1 VSDRPRILIA
11 EEIADSGVDLLRETC
26 DVDVK
31 LDLDRAGLLDCIG
44 DYEGI
49 LIRSATQLDAE
60 ALEAATNLKVVGRAG
75 VGVDNVDVGTA
86 TRKGIIVANAP
97 QSNIIAAAEQTIA
110 LMLSLARN
118 IPQAHSALTQ
128 GRWERSKYGGVEVY
142 EKTLGVLGFGRIGQ
156 LVAQRAKAFGMTI
169 LAYDPFVSAERFKE
183 LGAEKADSPEEIFA
197 ASDFITIH
205 LPNTA
210 ETKDFLNEKAFAQMK
225 DGVRIINC
233 ARGGLVDDLAL
244 QAALDSGKVAGAA
257 LDVFKQEPITEHPL
271 FSGYDNVVV
280 TPHLGA
286 STVEAQDRAG
296 VQTAEQVLAA
306 LTGQTVSTA
315 VNLPAIS
322 AEDRDFLG
330 PYVPLCRDLA
340 RIAVEL
346 AGGVESLEVDLLG
359 GIADRDTRP
368 LVSAALMGAL
378 SGRTAEPVNEIN
390 ASSFASERGIEV
402 EERSSTVI
410 RDYTDMVRVTATAG
424 GIAVGV
430 AGTVLGQRHRPHL
443 LEAWGQ
449 RFNVQLE
456 GNLTLVRYKDLPGM
470 LGVIGTELGRH
481 GVNIVSAAVGR
492 QPEESGS
499 GEQAA
504 IAVTTDA
511 PVPTEALEAL
521 LAQDGFA
528 DARTLSL

>member
-1 VSDRPRILIA
+1 MPD
-11 EEIADSGVDLLRETC
+11 
-26 DVDVK
+26 
-31 LDLDRAGLLDCIG
+31 
-44 DYEGI
+44 
-49 LIRSATQLDAE
+49 
-60 ALEAATNLKVVGRAG
+60 
-75 VGVDNVDVGTA
+75 
-86 TRKGIIVANAP
+86 
-97 QSNIIAAAEQTIA
+97 
-110 LMLSLARN
+110 
-118 IPQAHSALTQ
+118 
-128 GRWERSKYGGVEVY
+128 EVC
-142 EKTLGVLGFGRIGQ
+142 
-156 LVAQRAKAFGMTI
+156 A
-169 LAYDPFVSAERFKE
+169 
-183 LGAEKADSPEEIFA
+183 
-197 ASDFITIH
+197 
-205 LPNTA
+205 
-210 ETKDFLNEKAFAQMK
+210 TKDFLNEKAFAQMK

-402 EERSSTVI
+402 EERSSTVV

-424 GIAVGV
+424 GVSVGV

-521 LAQDGFA
+521 LAQDGFE